1 MEKIKMAGIHYDF
14 TDHDIRIVKAGAPF
28 PD

>member
-14 TDHDIRIVKAGAPF
+14 TDHDIRIVEAGVPF

>member
-14 TDHDIRIVKAGAPF
+14 TDHNIRIVKAGAPF